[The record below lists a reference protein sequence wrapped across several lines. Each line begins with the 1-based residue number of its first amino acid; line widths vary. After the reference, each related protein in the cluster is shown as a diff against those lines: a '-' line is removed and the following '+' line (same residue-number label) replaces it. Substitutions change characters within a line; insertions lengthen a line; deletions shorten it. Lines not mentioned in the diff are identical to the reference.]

1 VHVIATAGHVDHGKS
16 TLIRAL
22 TGMDPD
28 RLAEEHRRQLTIE
41 LGFAWTTLP
50 DVGQVAFVD
59 VPGHERFV
67 TTTLAGVGP
76 VPAVLFV
83 VAADEGWMAQSEEH
97 LDALAAL
104 GVSHGVLVVTRC
116 DLADPGPATEQAR
129 NRLATTPLRGIPAVT
144 VSGVTGARM
153 DDLRR
158 AIAALVSGLPAPDL
172 SAPVRLWLDRSFTIR
187 GAGTVVTGTLAAGTI
202 SLGDTLA
209 SDTGRVVHVRG
220 IETLGEPR
228 DRVDAVARVALNLR
242 GVKTREVP
250 HGTALS
256 TPQAWTMTDTVDVA
270 LQRPSGYTKPAR
282 LMLHVGTTAVP
293 CRVRPLGERHARLQL
308 ERPLP
313 LHFGDH
319 ALLRDPGQHRIVAG
333 IAVLDLQPPPLDQR
347 GDARAHGEQLEELTD
362 AVRMS
367 AHLVRQQPRRRTELA
382 RMGLAPAGEL
392 VAGDW
397 LVDADR
403 WAALASELARV
414 VAEWQQ
420 AHPLAAGMPLDVARQ
435 QLGLPDSALAAA
447 LAGPAGVTVTA
458 GRLAKEG
465 GRKLP
470 SDVDAA
476 VAELEEELH
485 AHPFQAPDAH
495 RLTDLGLGPAQL
507 AAADQAG
514 RLLRIADGV
523 VLLPDSERQAHEIL
537 RRLPQPFTLSE
548 ARQALDTT
556 RRIALPLLEL
566 MAAHRLTRRTPDGR
580 HQVVRPR

>member
-1 VHVIATAGHVDHGKS
+1 VHVVATAGHVDHGKS

-41 LGFAWTTLP
+41 LGFAWATLP

-104 GVSHGVLVVTRC
+104 GVCHGVLVVTRC
-116 DLADPGPATEQAR
+116 DRADPGPAVEQAR
-129 NRLATTPLRGIPAVT
+129 NRMATTPLRGIPAVT
-144 VSGVTGARM
+144 VSGVTGAGM
-153 DDLRR
+153 NDLRR
-158 AIAALVSGLPAPDL
+158 AIAALVSELPAPDL

-187 GAGTVVTGTLAAGTI
+187 GAGTVVTGTLAAGI
-202 SLGDTLA
+202 IRVGDILA

-220 IETLGEPR
+220 IETLGEQQ
-228 DRVDAVARVALNLR
+228 DRADAVARVALNLR
-242 GVKTREVP
+242 GVKTAEIPR
-250 HGTALS
+250 GTALS
-256 TPQAWTMTDTVDVA
+256 TPQAWTMTDTVDVV
-270 LQRPSGYTKPAR
+270 LQRPSGYARPAR

-308 ERPLP
+308 DRALP
-313 LHFGDH
+313 LHFGDR

-333 IAVLDLQPPPLDQR
+333 ITVLDLQPPQLDQR
-347 GDARAHGEQLEELTD
+347 GDARAHGDQLDELTD
-362 AVRMS
+362 AARMS

-382 RMGLAPAGEL
+382 RMGLAAAGEL

-397 LVDADR
+397 LVDTDR
-403 WAALASELARV
+403 WTALAGELARL
-414 VAEWQQ
+414 VAKWQQ
-420 AHPLAAGMPLDVARQ
+420 AHPLAAGMPLEVARQ
-435 QLGLPDSALAAA
+435 QLGLPDPALAAA
-447 LAGPAGVTVTA
+447 LSDAAGVTVTA
-458 GRLAKEG
+458 GRLAKAG
-465 GRKLP
+465 DRKLP
-470 SDVDAA
+470 PDVDAA
-476 VAELEEELH
+476 VAEIEEELR

-495 RLTDLGLGPAQL
+495 RLTDLRLGPVEL
-507 AAADQAG
+507 AAAEHAD
-514 RLLRIADGV
+514 RLTRIADGL
-523 VLLPDSERQAHEIL
+523 VLLPDSEQRAYEIL
-537 RRLPQPFTLSE
+537 RRLPQPFTLSD

-556 RRIALPLLEL
+556 RRIAVPLLEL

-580 HQVVRPR
+580 HEVVAPH

>member
-220 IETLGEPR
+220 IETLGESPR
-228 DRVDAVARVALNLR
+228 
-242 GVKTREVP
+242 
-250 HGTALS
+250 
-256 TPQAWTMTDTVDVA
+256 
-270 LQRPSGYTKPAR
+270 
-282 LMLHVGTTAVP
+282 
-293 CRVRPLGERHARLQL
+293 
-308 ERPLP
+308 
-313 LHFGDH
+313 
-319 ALLRDPGQHRIVAG
+319 
-333 IAVLDLQPPPLDQR
+333 
-347 GDARAHGEQLEELTD
+347 
-362 AVRMS
+362 
-367 AHLVRQQPRRRTELA
+367 PRRRGRPCRAEPA
-382 RMGLAPAGEL
+382 RRQNPRSPARHRAVYPASL
-392 VAGDW
+392 D
-397 LVDADR
+397 DDR
-403 WAALASELARV
+403 YGR
-414 VAEWQQ
+414 
-420 AHPLAAGMPLDVARQ
+420 RR
-435 QLGLPDSALAAA
+435 AAA
-447 LAGPAGVTVTA
+447 AVRIHQTRPA
-458 GRLAKEG
+458 
-465 GRKLP
+465 
-470 SDVDAA
+470 DAA
-476 VAELEEELH
+476 RRYDRRAL
-485 AHPFQAPDAH
+485 PG
-495 RLTDLGLGPAQL
+495 TPARRAARP
-507 AAADQAG
+507 AAARA
-514 RLLRIADGV
+514 AAT
-523 VLLPDSERQAHEIL
+523 PAL
-537 RRLPQPFTLSE
+537 RRP
-548 ARQALDTT
+548 
-556 RRIALPLLEL
+556 
-566 MAAHRLTRRTPDGR
+566 RTPT
-580 HQVVRPR
+580 